1 MTSFLAL
8 LKVLSGFGGF
18 SEAVRYHKH
27 LSTGVFVTKDSLGL
41 LSELCLLTEASLSVM
56 EVAVIRERG

>member
-1 MTSFLAL
+1 
-8 LKVLSGFGGF
+8 
-18 SEAVRYHKH
+18 

-56 EVAVIRERG
+56 GVAVIRERG